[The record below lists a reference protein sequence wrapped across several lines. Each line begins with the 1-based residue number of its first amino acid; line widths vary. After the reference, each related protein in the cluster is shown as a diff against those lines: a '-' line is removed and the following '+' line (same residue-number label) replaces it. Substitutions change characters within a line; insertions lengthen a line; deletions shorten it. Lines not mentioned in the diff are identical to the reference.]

1 MSYEA
6 LYRRWRPRVFED
18 ILGQEYTITVLKNQ
32 IKNSNIAH
40 AYLFTGIRGT
50 GKTTTARIFA
60 RAVNCVNI
68 QDSNPCNECDVCQGI
83 LTESI
88 LDVVEI
94 DAASNNGVDNIRE
107 LREYAKFNPA
117 RGKYKI
123 YIIDEVHMLSNSAFN
138 AFLKVLEEPPSHVIF
153 ILATTNPERIP
164 PTILSRCQR
173 FDFKPVKTRDIID
186 HLSLI
191 CRELSIDYEEEAI
204 GLIAINAGGGVRDAL
219 SILDRCIAFNDESLK
234 YEDVIRLLGAVN
246 YQTIFD
252 LVEGIGKQDTSK
264 VLRLTNE
271 IFMEGKDPGQLMAD
285 LISHFR
291 NLLFAKMD
299 IRADE
304 LLALSEERLNQFIEQ
319 GKLFNINQLSAF
331 IYTLSDIESKL
342 RQALKPRV
350 LVEVAVV
357 SLCNEELNDSLE
369 GLIERVK
376 KLEKAVASGQVT
388 VKKDDHKAP
397 RYEADKKAVYPAPS
411 QDENIIK
418 NKEDKN
424 ATDSRQDKDHGKPK
438 DQQEEKPGDRS
449 SDLKA
454 LENAWGQILGQ
465 MIRDKKAPIEALL
478 KEGTIEGLEG
488 DRLTI
493 SLKEGFEFHRD
504 RLDKEEVKNY
514 ISSTIEK
521 FIGKTV
527 KPSFVMEGELT
538 LSGDENRQE
547 DPVEKLKETLPG
559 EIFDI
564 IEIIDE

>member
-397 RYEADKKAVYPAPS
+397 RYEPDKKAVYPAPRQS
-411 QDENIIK
+411 ENIIK
-418 NKEDKN
+418 SRESEGGTDRKQDKN
-424 ATDSRQDKDHGKPK
+424 HGKPK
-438 DQQEEKPGDRS
+438 DQQEEKPGDRG

-478 KEGTIEGLEG
+478 KEGTIERLEG